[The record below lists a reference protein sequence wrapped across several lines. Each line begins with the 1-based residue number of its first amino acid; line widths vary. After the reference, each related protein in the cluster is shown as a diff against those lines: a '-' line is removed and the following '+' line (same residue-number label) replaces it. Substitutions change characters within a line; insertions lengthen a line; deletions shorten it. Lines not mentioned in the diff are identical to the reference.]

1 MHYRHPSE
9 GWDLSRAGQHTA
21 KGPSLRWGD
30 ECLMSE
36 GGSRDD
42 PQRNRCGCFRQDLTG
57 LAMTTSARL
66 PPRIWR
72 NGAGGSSPYPTGP
85 VGHVIASAAEALAL
99 RPVPGPHPAAGHAW
113 TAIAAPARTTLVT
126 AAMPAGATVPAT
138 SAIPTRSAMG
148 PARPA
153 IPAGAPAPAIMR
165 RGFGGCGGG
174 DAADSDQTGAQDSKK
189 FHNALLPVDPPFGE
203 HGRRMPNRR

>member
-1 MHYRHPSE
+1 MRRQPVGSRHARAH
-9 GWDLSRAGQHTA
+9 GVSRKACRYA
-21 KGPSLRWGD
+21 
-30 ECLMSE
+30 E

-85 VGHVIASAAEALAL
+85 VGHFNASAAEALTP
-99 RPVPGPHPAAGHAW
+99 RSIPCPHPAAGDARPV
-113 TAIAAPARTTLVT
+113 IAP
-126 AAMPAGATVPAT
+126 
-138 SAIPTRSAMG
+138 

-153 IPAGAPAPAIMR
+153 IPAWSAMPAGTTVPTRSPVVPARPTIPAGTTTGSRTPAVMRPMR
-165 RGFGGCGGG
+165 RGDGGGCGGDARYG
-174 DAADSDQTGAQDSKK
+174 DQPGTQDSKK
-189 FHNALLPVDPPFGE
+189 FHDALLPVGPPFGE
-203 HGRRMPNRR
+203 HGERMPNRR